1 MNWQRRRYLLMTL
14 DPVHIGTGGYRLG
27 RVDNAIVREP
37 GTNLP
42 KIPGSSLSGAVRS
55 AAAMRINKTQC
66 AGQGGHCADFRAC
79 PICYTFGSARDGGT
93 SGAGAVSLSDA
104 RLVLFPVAS
113 WDGPVWLSTLEI
125 LQEFGFNGL
134 PTSAPASNQ
143 VVLSN
148 GLQAVN
154 NGFGLGWLMLDAL
167 TDKVTLSAPASWQSN
182 ELSHALARTV
192 IVHESVFA
200 HLVNSGLEVRTS
212 VAIEPDTGAAK
223 DGALFTYEAIP
234 RAAFMS
240 FDVTV
245 DDYRLHNKN
254 GQDAKR
260 PFPFQKD
267 GVNWSGVESVVK
279 DGLSLTEYLGIGG
292 MGTRG
297 FGRIRKL
304 AEPIVEP
311 PENSTN
317 GIAETSSPTPAEG
330 GNGDGHSGQT
340 LREDSAGN
348 H

>member
-1 MNWQRRRYLLMTL
+1 MTL
-14 DPVHIGTGGYRLG
+14 DPTHIGTGGYRLG

-42 KIPGSSLSGAVRS
+42 KIPGTSLSGAVRS

-66 AGQGGHCADFRAC
+66 AGQGGHCANFKDC
-79 PICYTFGSARDGGT
+79 PICYTFGSARDGGA

-113 WDGPVWLSTLEI
+113 WDGPIWLTTLET

-134 PTSAPASNQ
+134 PASAPSSNQ
-143 VVLSN
+143 VFLSN

-154 NGFGLGWLMLDAL
+154 NGFGLGWLMLEAAAN
-167 TDKVTLSAPASWQSN
+167 KVTLTAPASWQPSS
-182 ELSHALARTV
+182 ELEHALTRTV
-192 IVHESVFA
+192 IVHESILA

-245 DDYRLHNKN
+245 DDYRSSFPKQN
-254 GQDAKR
+254 GA
-260 PFPFQKD
+260 
-267 GVNWSGVESVVK
+267 VNWQDVKDVVE
-279 DGLSLTEYLGIGG
+279 DGLSLAEYLGIGG

-311 PENSTN
+311 TENSAN
-317 GIAETSSPTPAEG
+317 EIAETSSPAPTEG
-330 GNGDGHSGQT
+330 GNGDGHSG
-340 LREDSAGN
+340 
-348 H
+348 

>member
-14 DPVHIGTGGYRLG
+14 DPTHIGTGGYRLG

-42 KIPGSSLSGAVRS
+42 KIPGTSLSGAVRS
-55 AAAMRINKTQC
+55 AAAMRINKRQC
-66 AGQGGHCADFRAC
+66 AGQGGHCADFKTC
-79 PICYTFGSARDGGT
+79 PICYTFGSARDGGA

-113 WDGPVWLSTLEI
+113 WDGPVWLTTLET
-125 LQEFGFNGL
+125 LQEFGFTGL
-134 PTSAPASNQ
+134 PATVPSPNQ

-167 TDKVTLSAPASWQSN
+167 ANKVTLAAPASWQSN

-192 IVHESVFA
+192 IVHESIFA
-200 HLVNSGLEVRTS
+200 HLVNAGLEVRTS

-223 DGALFTYEAIP
+223 EGALFTYEAIP
-234 RAAFMS
+234 RAAFLS

-245 DDYRLHNKN
+245 DNYRQSFPKQN
-254 GQDAKR
+254 GA
-260 PFPFQKD
+260 
-267 GVNWSGVESVVK
+267 VNWQDVKDVVA
-279 DGLSLTEYLGIGG
+279 DGLSLAEYLGIGG

-304 AEPIVEP
+304 AKPIVEP

-317 GIAETSSPTPAEG
+317 EIAETSSSTPTEG
-330 GNGDGHSGQT
+330 GNGNGHSG
-340 LREDSAGN
+340 
-348 H
+348 

>member
-14 DPVHIGTGGYRLG
+14 DPTHIGTGGYRLG

-42 KIPGSSLSGAVRS
+42 KIPGTSLSGAVRS

-66 AGQGGHCADFRAC
+66 AGQGGHCAKFGEC
-79 PICYTFGSARDGGT
+79 PICYTFGSARDGGA

-113 WDGPVWLSTLEI
+113 WDGPVWLSTKEI
-125 LQEFGFNGL
+125 LEEFGFTGL
-134 PTSAPASNQ
+134 PAPPSSCNQ
-143 VVLSN
+143 VILSN

-154 NGFGLGWLMLDAL
+154 NGFGLGWLMLDAAAGQ
-167 TDKVTLSAPASWQSN
+167 TVTLTAPASWQGD
-182 ELSHALARTV
+182 ELTHALSRTV
-192 IVHESVFA
+192 IVHEGIFA

-234 RAAFMS
+234 RATFLS
-240 FDVTV
+240 FDATV
-245 DDYRLHNKN
+245 DDYRRSFPQQN
-254 GQDAKR
+254 GA
-260 PFPFQKD
+260 
-267 GVNWSGVESVVK
+267 VNWRSVK
-279 DGLSLTEYLGIGG
+279 DVVEGGLELAEYQGIGG

-304 AEPIVEP
+304 AAPI
-311 PENSTN
+311 
-317 GIAETSSPTPAEG
+317 ETTPHNNVNTASAQAAATGNASAEG
-330 GNGDGHSGQT
+330 GNGDGHSG
-340 LREDSAGN
+340 
-348 H
+348 

>member
-1 MNWQRRRYLLMTL
+1 MSWQRRRYLLMTL
-14 DPVHIGTGGYRLG
+14 DPTHIGTGGYRLG

-42 KIPGSSLSGAVRS
+42 KIPGTSLSGAVRS

-66 AGQGGHCADFRAC
+66 AGQGGHCANFKEC

-113 WDGPVWLSTLEI
+113 WDGPVWLSTKET
-125 LQEFGFNGL
+125 LQEFGFGGL
-134 PTSAPASNQ
+134 PASATSSNQ

-154 NGFGLGWLMLDAL
+154 NGFGLGWLMLEAAAGQS
-167 TDKVTLSAPASWQSN
+167 VTLTARTDWQCD
-182 ELSHALARTV
+182 ELTHALSRTV

-212 VAIEPDTGAAK
+212 VAINPNTGAAEDK
-223 DGALFTYEAIP
+223 ALFTYEAMP
-234 RAAFMS
+234 RATFLS
-240 FDVTV
+240 FDATV
-245 DDYRLHNKN
+245 DDYRRSFPRQN
-254 GQDAKR
+254 GA
-260 PFPFQKD
+260 
-267 GVNWSGVESVVK
+267 VNWQSVK
-279 DGLSLTEYLGIGG
+279 DVVEAGLELAEYLGIGG

-304 AEPIVEP
+304 AEPIEAAP
-311 PENSTN
+311 GNEANAASAQSAT
-317 GIAETSSPTPAEG
+317 TSNTSAEG
-330 GNGDGHSGQT
+330 GDGDGHSG
-340 LREDSAGN
+340 
-348 H
+348 

>member
-66 AGQGGHCADFRAC
+66 AGQGGHCADFRTC
-79 PICYTFGSARDGGT
+79 PICYTFGSARDGGA
-93 SGAGAVSLSDA
+93 SGAGAVSLGDA

-113 WDGPVWLSTLEI
+113 WDGPVWLSTLET

-134 PTSAPASNQ
+134 PASAPSSSQ

-148 GLQAVN
+148 ALQAVS

-167 TDKVTLSAPASWQSN
+167 ANKVTLGAPASWQSN
-182 ELSHALARTV
+182 ELSHALSRTA
-192 IVHESVFA
+192 IIHESIFA

-223 DGALFTYEAIP
+223 EGALFTYEAIP

-245 DDYRLHNKN
+245 DDYRRSFPRQN
-254 GQDAKR
+254 GA
-260 PFPFQKD
+260 
-267 GVNWSGVESVVK
+267 VNWQEVK
-279 DGLSLTEYLGIGG
+279 DVVEEGLGLAEYLGIGG

-297 FGRIRKL
+297 FGRIRRL
-304 AEPIVEP
+304 ANPIEAP
-311 PENSTN
+311 PANSAN
-317 GIAETSSPTPAEG
+317 GTADTASATPAEG
-330 GNGDGHSGQT
+330 GNGDGHSG
-340 LREDSAGN
+340 
-348 H
+348 

>member
-42 KIPGSSLSGAVRS
+42 KIPGTSLSGAVRS

-66 AGQGGHCADFRAC
+66 AGQGGHCAKFGEC

-93 SGAGAVSLSDA
+93 SGAGTVSLSDA

-113 WDGPVWLSTLEI
+113 WDGPVWLSTLET

-134 PTSAPASNQ
+134 PASAPSSNQ

-154 NGFGLGWLMLDAL
+154 NGFGLGWLMLEAAAGQ
-167 TDKVTLSAPASWQSN
+167 TVTLTAPTSWQSSA
-182 ELSHALARTV
+182 ELTHALSRTV
-192 IVHESVFA
+192 IVHESIFA
-200 HLVNSGLEVRTS
+200 HLVNSSLEVRTS

-234 RAAFMS
+234 RATFLS
-240 FDVTV
+240 FDATV
-245 DDYRLHNKN
+245 DDYRHAFPRQN
-254 GQDAKR
+254 GA
-260 PFPFQKD
+260 
-267 GVNWSGVESVVK
+267 VNWQSVK
-279 DGLSLTEYLGIGG
+279 DVVEAGLGLAEYLGIGG

-297 FGRIRKL
+297 FGRMRLLGDYALK
-304 AEPIVEP
+304 
-311 PENSTN
+311 N
-317 GIAETSSPTPAEG
+317 GGA
-330 GNGDGHSGQT
+330 NGK
-340 LREDSAGN
+340 
-348 H
+348 

>member
-42 KIPGSSLSGAVRS
+42 KIPGTSLSGAVRS
-55 AAAMRINKTQC
+55 AAAMCINKTQC
-66 AGQGGHCADFRAC
+66 AGQGGHCAKFKDC

-113 WDGPVWLSTLEI
+113 WDGPVWLSTLET
-125 LQEFGFNGL
+125 LQEFGFTGL
-134 PTSAPASNQ
+134 PASAPSSNQ

-154 NGFGLGWLMLDAL
+154 SGFGLGWLMLDVPAGQTTITL
-167 TDKVTLSAPASWQSN
+167 TAPASWQSN
-182 ELSHALARTV
+182 ELSHALTRTV
-192 IVHESVFA
+192 IVHESIFA
-200 HLVNSGLEVRTS
+200 HLVNAGLEVRTS

-223 DGALFTYEAIP
+223 DRALFTYEAIP

-245 DDYRLHNKN
+245 DDYRMFKKN
-254 GQDAKR
+254 GEEPKR
-260 PFPFQKD
+260 PFPFQAD
-267 GVNWSGVESVVK
+267 GMNWSGVEQVVE
-279 DGLSLTEYLGIGG
+279 DGLGLAEYLGIGG

-304 AEPIVEP
+304 A
-311 PENSTN
+311 NSANT
-317 GIAETSSPTPAEG
+317 ETTSLTPTEG
-330 GNGDGHSGQT
+330 GNGDGHSG
-340 LREDSAGN
+340 
-348 H
+348 